1 MFNNALQINPQNID
15 ALIGKGSTLHAQAK
29 FADAILCY
37 DAVLQINAK
46 FPVALAYKGLS
57 LGEQGKIKDALSHFK
72 RALAIDKDY
81 DLAQISKKKALE
93 LLKSKK

>member
-1 MFNNALQINPQNID
+1 M
-15 ALIGKGSTLHAQAK
+15 IGKGSALHALGK
-29 FADAILCY
+29 FSNAIACY
-37 DAVLQINAK
+37 NTALEIDSE

-57 LGEQGKIKDALSHFK
+57 LGEQGKIKDALKYFK
-72 RALAIDKDY
+72 MALAIDKEY